1 MGLGSLVLPQTLSP
15 HWEHLKKDTVALCEL
30 VVFYSYMLYFCEKT
44 EHLWESVI
52 VRMTDLFQL
61 QFSKSP
67 VLCIPGLLPDNII
80 VNERKRL
87 WVHLATTT

>member
-15 HWEHLKKDTVALCEL
+15 HWEHLKKDTAVLCEL
-30 VVFYSYMLYFCEKT
+30 VLFYNYMLYFCEKT

-52 VRMTDLFQL
+52 VCMTNLFQL

-67 VLCIPGLLPDNII
+67 VLCILGLLHC
-80 VNERKRL
+80 E
-87 WVHLATTT
+87 